1 MSPLHLVV
9 VYTDAGGGHRA
20 TGEALKD
27 ILEDTGDFRV
37 TMVNAYQDVL
47 PHLDLFAR
55 YTSRDVEQTYNQL
68 ILQQGRTGAFCLAFY
83 LGALINVVTRGGRAR
98 KAFSALWERTEPDL
112 VVSVLPM
119 INHLLLDSLKGY
131 RNGTTPFTVLMTDWM
146 EMLPSVWFPRRPNYF
161 AIAGTDVCQQQLARR
176 SRIGDRL
183 FRMDGLLTRPVFLEP
198 VPDDRAAARIALG
211 LAPDKPVVCMMYG
224 GYGSSRML
232 ELAEALREEPP
243 QIQMVFLCGRNE
255 GLARSIES
263 AALPFPALVVG
274 YTRAVHRYMA
284 VSDIFVG
291 KTGPL
296 SVSEALA
303 VGLPILIDRQNVL
316 PQEHAVLKWVRRTG
330 AGAVFSTPRQ
340 FSRSLKALLAKGP
353 AARNPGAG
361 AAGGNRAASQI
372 PDFFAEIVRRS
383 ALRL

>member
-1 MSPLHLVV
+1 MRRLHVVV

-27 ILEDTGDFRV
+27 ILEATGRYRV

-55 YTSRDVEQTYNQL
+55 HTSRDVEQTYNEL

-83 LGALINVVTRGGRAR
+83 LGALINVAMLGGWARA
-98 KAFSALWERTEPDL
+98 AFSALWERTEPDL

-119 INHLLLDSLKGY
+119 INHLLLDSLNRY
-131 RNGTTPFTVLMTDWM
+131 RGGATPFTVLMTDWT
-146 EMLPSVWFPRRPNYF
+146 EMLPSVWFPRRQDYF
-161 AIAGTDVCQQQLARR
+161 AIAGTDVCQQRLARKPHPE
-176 SRIGDRL
+176 DKL

-198 VPDDRAAARIALG
+198 VPADMAAARTALG
-211 LAPDKPVVCMMYG
+211 LAPDRPVVCMMYG
-224 GYGSSRML
+224 GYGSARML
-232 ELAEALREEPP
+232 EMAEALRGDPP
-243 QIQMVFLCGRNE
+243 DIQMVFLCGRNE
-255 GLARSIES
+255 ALARSIED
-263 AALPFPALVVG
+263 AALPFPTLVKG
-274 YTRAVHRYMA
+274 YTREVHRYMA

-316 PQEHAVLKWVRRTG
+316 PQEHAVLRWITRNG
-330 AGAVFSTPRQ
+330 AGAVFSTPKH
-340 FSRSLKALLAKGP
+340 FAASLRSLLVRGA

-361 AAGGNRAASQI
+361 KPGGNRAAAQI
-372 PDFFAEIVRRS
+372 PGIFEEIVRRS
-383 ALRL
+383 GLRP